1 MSMSQQNGR
10 TLAFRTA
17 LKAVGKNAE
26 NMSLKIYSFPTTQ
39 NITMHYE
46 LYMELHRSKGTEAA
60 VL

>member
-1 MSMSQQNGR
+1 V
-10 TLAFRTA
+10 TFRTA
-17 LKAVGKNAE
+17 FKAVGKNAE